1 MKRKS
6 MFLKFLKLS
15 LWCCEC
21 IPRTFPSL
29 SQWSPLNADSFHVQS
44 QPLSLTCSA
53 FAICMPCLLA
63 KRIVALNLAHL
74 YRSEPCKGSFKG
86 ATRQLQSCQNAAS
99 KAPKRQPVSL
109 SEPFLH
115 SGAGWISQAL
125 KEHTNERLVEL
136 DLGYNEIKDEGAC
149 AVAQVRMLTVAVC

>member
-1 MKRKS
+1 MV
-6 MFLKFLKLS
+6 L
-15 LWCCEC
+15 C

-63 KRIVALNLAHL
+63 KRIVVLNLAHL
-74 YRSEPCKGSFKG
+74 YRSEPCKGSFKGATWQLQNTYNRGSSKG